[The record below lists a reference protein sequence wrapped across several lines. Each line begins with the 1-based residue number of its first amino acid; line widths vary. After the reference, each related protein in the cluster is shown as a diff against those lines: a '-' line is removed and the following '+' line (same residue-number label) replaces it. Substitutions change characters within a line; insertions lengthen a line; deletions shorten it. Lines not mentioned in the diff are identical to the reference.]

1 MKRITLRKRAATIV
15 ALLLLTLMVAAPASA
30 DHIDNPDFART
41 WERTDKPVVDG
52 VVDRTQIWGLSVT
65 EDSIMEPYA
74 ESPDGMREVQYFDK
88 SRMEINNPNAFDDGL
103 WFVTNGLLV
112 VEMVEG
118 KIQIGDTEFDESPD
132 PAEINIVGDPADES
146 GLGPTYADIGAF
158 GLPDKPATAEGTT
171 ITAVISDDGTVSND
185 QSYATFGVTAEER
198 VTEEGIDHTVASV
211 FWEFMNSE
219 GIVWENG
226 AYVTENL
233 FENPFYATGYPIA
246 EAYWATALVEGT
258 ERDILW
264 QCFERRCLT
273 YTPGN
278 PDGYLVEAGNVGQ
291 HYFRWR
297 YETPITPVE
306 VTDQAFYAELTT
318 SQEVPAPGPSDA
330 SGDAVVFVDADG
342 NLQFE
347 LIVVDIEGV
356 TAAHIHLGMPGVAG
370 PVVVTLFTGQ
380 FSTEDD
386 GVGTLATGSI
396 SADDLVGEL
405 EGLTLGHLLA
415 EMEAGNT
422 YVNVHTVD
430 NPAGEIRGQLE
441 LVSDDEAID

>member
-1 MKRITLRKRAATIV
+1 
-15 ALLLLTLMVAAPASA
+15 MVAAPASA
-30 DHIDNPDFART
+30 DHIENPDFART
-41 WERTDKPVVDG
+41 WERTDKPVADG
-52 VVDRTQIWGLSVT
+52 VVERTMIWGLEVT
-65 EDSIMEPYA
+65 EESIMEDYA
-74 ESPDGMREVQYFDK
+74 QSPGGEREVQYFDK
-88 SRMEINNPNAFDDGL
+88 SRMEINNPAAPNDGL

-118 KIQIGDTEFDESPD
+118 HFQIGDAEFDESPD
-132 PAEINIVGDPADES
+132 PAEINIVGDPTDDD
-146 GLGPTYADIGAF
+146 GLGPTYADINEFELRAEA
-158 GLPDKPATAEGTT
+158 ATAEGTT
-171 ITAVISDDGTVSND
+171 ITAVVGEDGTILND
-185 QSYATFGVTAEER
+185 QSYASYGVTAEER
-198 VTEEGIDHTVASV
+198 VTVQGIDHTVASV
-211 FWEFMNSE
+211 FWDFMNSE

-226 AYVTENL
+226 AYVTEDL
-233 FENPFYATGYPIA
+233 FENAFYATGYPIA
-246 EAYWATALVEGT
+246 EAYWTSALVAGT
-258 ERDILW
+258 ETDVLW

-273 YTPGN
+273 YTPDN
-278 PDGYLVEAGNVGQ
+278 DEGYQVEAGNVGQ
-291 HYFRWR
+291 HYYRWR

-306 VTDQAFYAELTT
+306 VSDQAFYAELTT

-330 SGDAVVFVDADG
+330 SGDAVVFVDDDD

-347 LIVVDIEGV
+347 VIVVDIEGV

-386 GVGTLATGSI
+386 GVGTLASGTI
-396 SADDLVGEL
+396 DADDLSGEL
-405 EGLTLGHLLA
+405 DGLTLGHLLA

-441 LVSDDEAID
+441 LVSDDEDMD